1 MFRHLAVL
9 AVVVSLGYLVT
20 MAVAQNPAGGRP
32 AQVAA
37 GSRLALLDVSRIFKE
52 HAGFKQQMELMK
64 ADVQAAEGQVRAK
77 REALLK
83 LNEQLQALQRGT
95 PDYTRTDEALNAQQ
109 TELALSI
116 QRSKAK
122 FLQREAE
129 IYYGVYRDIY
139 SATDYFCKQ
148 HSIDMVFRFSSE
160 EADVQRPDSV
170 LAWINKPV
178 VWYDP
183 GLDITGA
190 ILQEVNR
197 APVSA
202 NRNAPS
208 GPASPFG
215 AR

>member
-32 AQVAA
+32 SQPAV
-37 GSRLALLDVSRIFKE
+37 GPRVALLDVSRIFKE
-52 HAGFKQQMELMK
+52 HTRFKQQMEQMK
-64 ADVQAAEGQVRAK
+64 LDVQAAEGQVRAK

-129 IYYGVYRDIY
+129 IYYGVYQEIY
-139 SATDYFCKQ
+139 QATNYFCTQ
-148 HSIDMVFRFSSE
+148 NGFDMVLRFSSE

-178 VWYDP
+178 VWYNAN
-183 GLDITGA
+183 LDITGY
-190 ILQEVNR
+190 ILQDVNR
-197 APVSA
+197 APVA
-202 NRNAPS
+202 DNRNAPS